1 VKKFPLLENEVTK
14 RVKDLS
20 KFCKLIKME
29 NEEIY
34 EKLNSAANNNDMDRV
49 AENIKNDVEL
59 SLRQMDRSIKEVRG
73 GFKQQKAEI
82 ERKIIEKV

>member
-1 VKKFPLLENEVTK
+1 
-14 RVKDLS
+14 
-20 KFCKLIKME
+20 ME